1 MSDDNFDYIKPLTDS
16 QIRERSESLIGFEKH
31 YRAVSRHMNMM
42 LSTDNLETWSK
53 NHHGSRLRLCDLVI
67 LEKKP
72 IFIFEGDVGTGKT
85 VTAEGIAN
93 RFVQETKRDGCIL
106 KLSNRVRGKGLH
118 GAMSQLIRESF
129 GRLRQEA
136 GSRKL
141 AFMLIDEADSLVSQR
156 STDQMHQEE
165 KAAVNTIIQELDNL
179 RDLGGRVAVFFCTN
193 HPEMLD
199 QAVVRRAISRLE
211 FTRPDIEDRLKLL
224 KRDLKEL
231 KLEECQLKKLAQLS
245 GPNDEGAGPGYT
257 YSDFRLRL
265 YPEALSRCF
274 PEKPLTFDI
283 LVEAIQDTLPSP
295 EVK

>member
-1 MSDDNFDYIKPLTDS
+1 
-16 QIRERSESLIGFEKH
+16 
-31 YRAVSRHMNMM
+31 
-42 LSTDNLETWSK
+42 
-53 NHHGSRLRLCDLVI
+53 LRLCDLVT

-93 RFVQETKRDGCIL
+93 RFVQETKRSGCIL
-106 KLSNRVRGKGLH
+106 KLSNRIRGKGLH
-118 GAMSQLIRESF
+118 GEMSQLIRDSF

-136 GSRKL
+136 GSKKL

-165 KAAVNTIIQELDNL
+165 KAAVNTIIQELDKL
-179 RDLGGRVAVFFCTN
+179 LEGRVAVFFCTN

-211 FTRPDIEDRLKLL
+211 FTRPNIENRLELL
-224 KRDLKEL
+224 KRDLKGLE
-231 KLEECQLKKLAQLS
+231 LEERQLEELAQLA
-245 GPNDEGAGPGYT
+245 GPRDEGAGPGYT

-274 PEKPLTFDI
+274 PEKPLNFDI